1 MEKIVIAID
10 TMGTDNGSAYF
21 VQGIAEAMDLYDD
34 LSFIVTGKE
43 EELKTYID
51 QYGCDKTR
59 IEVVDATEEI
69 TCHDAPVD
77 AIRRKKNSSMV
88 LALNAV
94 KEGRAAACISGG
106 NSGALLAGGQ
116 FLVGRA
122 KGVKRTPLAPLIPH
136 RYGSSLLIDCG
147 ANVDAKPENLV
158 QFAKMGSIYMKNIE
172 GIENPRVGIINIGAE
187 DEKGN
192 ELVKSTIPLLRECK
206 DINFIGSVESR
217 DIPNGPADVLVCEA
231 FVGNVLL
238 KFFEGLGKMFMA
250 EIKDTLKSSVKTKI
264 GGALIYKPIK
274 KTFERYMAYKDA
286 VEHFGLTEGLST
298 CAMPSGQQNYP
309 ASLYE
314 TIRRFKTMPDA
325 FVCANDFVAMD
336 LVKALNELGYSVPDD
351 IWVCGFD
358 DSQEASYFAPHLT
371 SIHIHGQIMG
381 YTAANLLM
389 TRIEEPSL
397 NYRTVYTETN
407 LILRESTGD

>member
-34 LSFIVTGKE
+34 LSFIVPGKE

-274 KTFERYMAYKDA
+274 KTFKRYMADDKGGA
-286 VEHFGLTEGLST
+286 PLLGLKGL
-298 CAMPSGQQNYP
+298 
-309 ASLYE
+309 
-314 TIRRFKTMPDA
+314 
-325 FVCANDFVAMD
+325 V
-336 LVKALNELGYSVPDD
+336 VK
-351 IWVCGFD
+351 
-358 DSQEASYFAPHLT
+358 
-371 SIHIHGQIMG
+371 IHGNSKDTEVRSAIEQCRNFVKKDVTNQIIR
-381 YTAANLLM
+381 TFV
-389 TRIEEPSL
+389 EEE
-397 NYRTVYTETN
+397 NKGEN
-407 LILRESTGD
+407 

>member
-231 FVGNVLL
+231 FVGNILL

-274 KTFERYMAYKDA
+274 KTFKRYMADDKGGA
-286 VEHFGLTEGLST
+286 PLLGLKGL
-298 CAMPSGQQNYP
+298 
-309 ASLYE
+309 
-314 TIRRFKTMPDA
+314 
-325 FVCANDFVAMD
+325 V
-336 LVKALNELGYSVPDD
+336 VK
-351 IWVCGFD
+351 
-358 DSQEASYFAPHLT
+358 
-371 SIHIHGQIMG
+371 IHGNSKDTEVRSAIEQCRNFVKKDVTNQIIR
-381 YTAANLLM
+381 TFV
-389 TRIEEPSL
+389 EEE
-397 NYRTVYTETN
+397 NKGEN
-407 LILRESTGD
+407 

>member
-217 DIPNGPADVLVCEA
+217 DI
-231 FVGNVLL
+231 
-238 KFFEGLGKMFMA
+238 
-250 EIKDTLKSSVKTKI
+250 KDTLKSSVKTKI

-274 KTFERYMAYKDA
+274 KTFKRYMADDKGGA
-286 VEHFGLTEGLST
+286 PLLGLKGL
-298 CAMPSGQQNYP
+298 
-309 ASLYE
+309 
-314 TIRRFKTMPDA
+314 
-325 FVCANDFVAMD
+325 V
-336 LVKALNELGYSVPDD
+336 VK
-351 IWVCGFD
+351 
-358 DSQEASYFAPHLT
+358 
-371 SIHIHGQIMG
+371 IHGNSKDTEVRSAIEQCRNFVKKDVTNQIIR
-381 YTAANLLM
+381 TFV
-389 TRIEEPSL
+389 EEE
-397 NYRTVYTETN
+397 NKGEN
-407 LILRESTGD
+407 

>member
-147 ANVDAKPENLV
+147 ANVDATPEKLV

-274 KTFERYMAYKDA
+274 KTFKRYMADDKGGA
-286 VEHFGLTEGLST
+286 PLLGLKGL
-298 CAMPSGQQNYP
+298 
-309 ASLYE
+309 
-314 TIRRFKTMPDA
+314 
-325 FVCANDFVAMD
+325 V
-336 LVKALNELGYSVPDD
+336 VK
-351 IWVCGFD
+351 
-358 DSQEASYFAPHLT
+358 
-371 SIHIHGQIMG
+371 IHGNSKDTEVRSAIEQCRNFVKKDVTNQIIR
-381 YTAANLLM
+381 TFV
-389 TRIEEPSL
+389 EEE
-397 NYRTVYTETN
+397 NKGEN
-407 LILRESTGD
+407 

>member
-136 RYGSSLLIDCG
+136 RYGSSLLLDCG

-274 KTFERYMAYKDA
+274 KTFKRYMADDKGGA
-286 VEHFGLTEGLST
+286 PLLGLKGL
-298 CAMPSGQQNYP
+298 
-309 ASLYE
+309 
-314 TIRRFKTMPDA
+314 
-325 FVCANDFVAMD
+325 V
-336 LVKALNELGYSVPDD
+336 VK
-351 IWVCGFD
+351 
-358 DSQEASYFAPHLT
+358 
-371 SIHIHGQIMG
+371 IHGNSKDTEVRSAIEQCRNFVKKDVTNQIIR
-381 YTAANLLM
+381 TFV
-389 TRIEEPSL
+389 EEE
-397 NYRTVYTETN
+397 NKGEN
-407 LILRESTGD
+407 

>member
-158 QFAKMGSIYMKNIE
+158 QLAKMGSIYMKNIE

-274 KTFERYMAYKDA
+274 KTFKRYMADDKGGA
-286 VEHFGLTEGLST
+286 PLLGLKGL
-298 CAMPSGQQNYP
+298 
-309 ASLYE
+309 
-314 TIRRFKTMPDA
+314 
-325 FVCANDFVAMD
+325 V
-336 LVKALNELGYSVPDD
+336 VK
-351 IWVCGFD
+351 
-358 DSQEASYFAPHLT
+358 
-371 SIHIHGQIMG
+371 IHGNSKDTEVRSAIEQCRNFVKKDVTNQIIR
-381 YTAANLLM
+381 TFV
-389 TRIEEPSL
+389 EEE
-397 NYRTVYTETN
+397 NKGEN
-407 LILRESTGD
+407 

>member
-106 NSGALLAGGQ
+106 NSGALLAG
-116 FLVGRA
+116 
-122 KGVKRTPLAPLIPH
+122 
-136 RYGSSLLIDCG
+136 YGSSLLIDCG

-274 KTFERYMAYKDA
+274 KTFKRYMADDKGGA
-286 VEHFGLTEGLST
+286 PLLGLKGL
-298 CAMPSGQQNYP
+298 
-309 ASLYE
+309 
-314 TIRRFKTMPDA
+314 
-325 FVCANDFVAMD
+325 V
-336 LVKALNELGYSVPDD
+336 VK
-351 IWVCGFD
+351 
-358 DSQEASYFAPHLT
+358 
-371 SIHIHGQIMG
+371 IHGNSKDTEVRSAIEQCRNFVKKDVTNQIIR
-381 YTAANLLM
+381 TFV
-389 TRIEEPSL
+389 EEE
-397 NYRTVYTETN
+397 NKGEN
-407 LILRESTGD
+407 

>member
-274 KTFERYMAYKDA
+274 KTFKRYMADDKGGA
-286 VEHFGLTEGLST
+286 PLLGLKGL
-298 CAMPSGQQNYP
+298 
-309 ASLYE
+309 
-314 TIRRFKTMPDA
+314 
-325 FVCANDFVAMD
+325 V
-336 LVKALNELGYSVPDD
+336 VK
-351 IWVCGFD
+351 
-358 DSQEASYFAPHLT
+358 
-371 SIHIHGQIMG
+371 IHGNSKDTEVRSAIEQCRNFMKKDVTNQIIR
-381 YTAANLLM
+381 TFV
-389 TRIEEPSL
+389 EEE
-397 NYRTVYTETN
+397 NKGEN
-407 LILRESTGD
+407 

>member
-238 KFFEGLGKMFMA
+238 KFFEVLGKMFMA

-274 KTFERYMAYKDA
+274 KTFKRYMADDKGGA
-286 VEHFGLTEGLST
+286 PLLGLKGL
-298 CAMPSGQQNYP
+298 
-309 ASLYE
+309 
-314 TIRRFKTMPDA
+314 
-325 FVCANDFVAMD
+325 V
-336 LVKALNELGYSVPDD
+336 VK
-351 IWVCGFD
+351 
-358 DSQEASYFAPHLT
+358 
-371 SIHIHGQIMG
+371 IHGNSKDTEVRSAIEQCRNFVKKDVTNQIIR
-381 YTAANLLM
+381 TFV
-389 TRIEEPSL
+389 EEE
-397 NYRTVYTETN
+397 NKGEN
-407 LILRESTGD
+407 

>member
-274 KTFERYMAYKDA
+274 KTFKRYMADDKGGA
-286 VEHFGLTEGLST
+286 PLLGLKGL
-298 CAMPSGQQNYP
+298 
-309 ASLYE
+309 
-314 TIRRFKTMPDA
+314 
-325 FVCANDFVAMD
+325 V
-336 LVKALNELGYSVPDD
+336 VK
-351 IWVCGFD
+351 
-358 DSQEASYFAPHLT
+358 
-371 SIHIHGQIMG
+371 IHGNSKDTEVRSAIEQCRNFVKKDVTNQIIR
-381 YTAANLLM
+381 TFV
-389 TRIEEPSL
+389 EE
-397 NYRTVYTETN
+397 EH
-407 LILRESTGD
+407 TGEN

>member
-116 FLVGRA
+116 FVGGRA

-147 ANVDAKPENLV
+147 ANVDAQPENLV
-158 QFAKMGSIYMKNIE
+158 QVAKMGSIYMKNIE

-264 GGALIYKPIK
+264 AGALIYKPIK
-274 KTFERYMAYKDA
+274 KTFKRYMADDKGGA
-286 VEHFGLTEGLST
+286 PLLGLKGL
-298 CAMPSGQQNYP
+298 
-309 ASLYE
+309 
-314 TIRRFKTMPDA
+314 
-325 FVCANDFVAMD
+325 V
-336 LVKALNELGYSVPDD
+336 VK
-351 IWVCGFD
+351 
-358 DSQEASYFAPHLT
+358 
-371 SIHIHGQIMG
+371 IHGNSKDTEVRSAIEQCRNFVKKDVTNQIIR
-381 YTAANLLM
+381 TFV
-389 TRIEEPSL
+389 EEE
-397 NYRTVYTETN
+397 NKGEN
-407 LILRESTGD
+407 

>member
-21 VQGIAEAMDLYDD
+21 VQGIAEAMDMYDD

-274 KTFERYMAYKDA
+274 KTFKRYMADDKGGA
-286 VEHFGLTEGLST
+286 PLLGLKGL
-298 CAMPSGQQNYP
+298 
-309 ASLYE
+309 
-314 TIRRFKTMPDA
+314 
-325 FVCANDFVAMD
+325 V
-336 LVKALNELGYSVPDD
+336 VK
-351 IWVCGFD
+351 
-358 DSQEASYFAPHLT
+358 
-371 SIHIHGQIMG
+371 IHGNSKDTEVRSAIEQCRNFVKKDVTNQIIR
-381 YTAANLLM
+381 TFV
-389 TRIEEPSL
+389 EEE
-397 NYRTVYTETN
+397 NKGEN
-407 LILRESTGD
+407 

>member
-94 KEGRAAACISGG
+94 KEERAAACISGG

-274 KTFERYMAYKDA
+274 KTFKRYMSDDKGGAPLL
-286 VEHFGLTEGLST
+286 GLKGL
-298 CAMPSGQQNYP
+298 
-309 ASLYE
+309 
-314 TIRRFKTMPDA
+314 
-325 FVCANDFVAMD
+325 V
-336 LVKALNELGYSVPDD
+336 VK
-351 IWVCGFD
+351 
-358 DSQEASYFAPHLT
+358 
-371 SIHIHGQIMG
+371 IHGNSKDTEVRSAIEQCRNFVKKDVTNQIIR
-381 YTAANLLM
+381 TFV
-389 TRIEEPSL
+389 EEE
-397 NYRTVYTETN
+397 NKGEN
-407 LILRESTGD
+407 

>member
-217 DIPNGPADVLVCEA
+217 DIPNGSADVLVCEA

-274 KTFERYMAYKDA
+274 KTFKRYMADDKGGA
-286 VEHFGLTEGLST
+286 PLLGLKGL
-298 CAMPSGQQNYP
+298 
-309 ASLYE
+309 
-314 TIRRFKTMPDA
+314 
-325 FVCANDFVAMD
+325 V
-336 LVKALNELGYSVPDD
+336 VK
-351 IWVCGFD
+351 
-358 DSQEASYFAPHLT
+358 
-371 SIHIHGQIMG
+371 IHGNSKDTEVRSAIEQCRNFVKKDVTNQIIR
-381 YTAANLLM
+381 TFV
-389 TRIEEPSL
+389 EEE
-397 NYRTVYTETN
+397 NKGEN
-407 LILRESTGD
+407 

>member
-43 EELKTYID
+43 E
-51 QYGCDKTR
+51 YGCDKTR

-274 KTFERYMAYKDA
+274 KTFKRYMADDKGGA
-286 VEHFGLTEGLST
+286 PLLGLKGL
-298 CAMPSGQQNYP
+298 
-309 ASLYE
+309 
-314 TIRRFKTMPDA
+314 
-325 FVCANDFVAMD
+325 V
-336 LVKALNELGYSVPDD
+336 VK
-351 IWVCGFD
+351 
-358 DSQEASYFAPHLT
+358 
-371 SIHIHGQIMG
+371 IHGNSKDTEVRSAIEQCRNFVKKDVTNQIIR
-381 YTAANLLM
+381 TFV
-389 TRIEEPSL
+389 EEE
-397 NYRTVYTETN
+397 NKGEN
-407 LILRESTGD
+407 

>member
-1 MEKIVIAID
+1 MEVHIL
-10 TMGTDNGSAYF
+10 

-274 KTFERYMAYKDA
+274 KTFKRYMADDKGGA
-286 VEHFGLTEGLST
+286 PLLGLKGL
-298 CAMPSGQQNYP
+298 
-309 ASLYE
+309 
-314 TIRRFKTMPDA
+314 
-325 FVCANDFVAMD
+325 V
-336 LVKALNELGYSVPDD
+336 VK
-351 IWVCGFD
+351 
-358 DSQEASYFAPHLT
+358 
-371 SIHIHGQIMG
+371 IHGNSKDTEVRSAIEQCRNFVKKDVTNQIIR
-381 YTAANLLM
+381 TFV
-389 TRIEEPSL
+389 EEE
-397 NYRTVYTETN
+397 NKGEN
-407 LILRESTGD
+407 

>member
-274 KTFERYMAYKDA
+274 KTFKRYMADDKGGA
-286 VEHFGLTEGLST
+286 PLIGLKGL
-298 CAMPSGQQNYP
+298 
-309 ASLYE
+309 
-314 TIRRFKTMPDA
+314 
-325 FVCANDFVAMD
+325 V
-336 LVKALNELGYSVPDD
+336 VK
-351 IWVCGFD
+351 
-358 DSQEASYFAPHLT
+358 
-371 SIHIHGQIMG
+371 IHGNSKDTEVRSAIEQCRNFVKKDVTNQIIR
-381 YTAANLLM
+381 TFV
-389 TRIEEPSL
+389 EEE
-397 NYRTVYTETN
+397 NKGEN
-407 LILRESTGD
+407 

>member
-136 RYGSSLLIDCG
+136 RYSSSLLIDCG

-274 KTFERYMAYKDA
+274 KTFKRYMADDKGGA
-286 VEHFGLTEGLST
+286 PLLGLKGL
-298 CAMPSGQQNYP
+298 
-309 ASLYE
+309 
-314 TIRRFKTMPDA
+314 
-325 FVCANDFVAMD
+325 V
-336 LVKALNELGYSVPDD
+336 VK
-351 IWVCGFD
+351 
-358 DSQEASYFAPHLT
+358 
-371 SIHIHGQIMG
+371 IHGNSKDTEVRSAIEQCRNFVKKDVTNQIIR
-381 YTAANLLM
+381 TFV
-389 TRIEEPSL
+389 EEE
-397 NYRTVYTETN
+397 NKGEN
-407 LILRESTGD
+407 

>member
-274 KTFERYMAYKDA
+274 KTFKRYMADDKGGA
-286 VEHFGLTEGLST
+286 PLLGLKGL
-298 CAMPSGQQNYP
+298 
-309 ASLYE
+309 
-314 TIRRFKTMPDA
+314 
-325 FVCANDFVAMD
+325 V
-336 LVKALNELGYSVPDD
+336 VK
-351 IWVCGFD
+351 
-358 DSQEASYFAPHLT
+358 
-371 SIHIHGQIMG
+371 IHGNSKDTEVRSAIEQCHNFVKKDVTNQIIR
-381 YTAANLLM
+381 TFV
-389 TRIEEPSL
+389 EEE
-397 NYRTVYTETN
+397 NKGEN
-407 LILRESTGD
+407 

>member
-274 KTFERYMAYKDA
+274 KTFKRYMADDKGGA
-286 VEHFGLTEGLST
+286 PLLGLKGL
-298 CAMPSGQQNYP
+298 
-309 ASLYE
+309 
-314 TIRRFKTMPDA
+314 
-325 FVCANDFVAMD
+325 V
-336 LVKALNELGYSVPDD
+336 VK
-351 IWVCGFD
+351 
-358 DSQEASYFAPHLT
+358 
-371 SIHIHGQIMG
+371 IHGNSKDTEARSAIEQCRNFVKKDVTNQIIR
-381 YTAANLLM
+381 TFV
-389 TRIEEPSL
+389 EEE
-397 NYRTVYTETN
+397 NKGEN
-407 LILRESTGD
+407 

>member
-264 GGALIYKPIK
+264 GGALFYKPIK
-274 KTFERYMAYKDA
+274 KTFKRYMADDKGGA
-286 VEHFGLTEGLST
+286 PLLGLKGL
-298 CAMPSGQQNYP
+298 
-309 ASLYE
+309 
-314 TIRRFKTMPDA
+314 
-325 FVCANDFVAMD
+325 V
-336 LVKALNELGYSVPDD
+336 VK
-351 IWVCGFD
+351 
-358 DSQEASYFAPHLT
+358 
-371 SIHIHGQIMG
+371 IHGNSKDTEVRSAIEQCRNFVKKDVTNQIIR
-381 YTAANLLM
+381 TFV
-389 TRIEEPSL
+389 EEE
-397 NYRTVYTETN
+397 NKGEN
-407 LILRESTGD
+407 

>member
-34 LSFIVTGKE
+34 LFFIVTGKE

-274 KTFERYMAYKDA
+274 KTFKRYMADDKGGA
-286 VEHFGLTEGLST
+286 PLLGLKGL
-298 CAMPSGQQNYP
+298 
-309 ASLYE
+309 
-314 TIRRFKTMPDA
+314 
-325 FVCANDFVAMD
+325 V
-336 LVKALNELGYSVPDD
+336 VK
-351 IWVCGFD
+351 
-358 DSQEASYFAPHLT
+358 
-371 SIHIHGQIMG
+371 IHGNSKDTEVRSAIEQCRNFLKKDVTNQIIR
-381 YTAANLLM
+381 TFV
-389 TRIEEPSL
+389 EEE
-397 NYRTVYTETN
+397 NKGEN
-407 LILRESTGD
+407 

>member
-94 KEGRAAACISGG
+94 KEGRAAACFSGG

-274 KTFERYMAYKDA
+274 KTFKRYMADDKGGA
-286 VEHFGLTEGLST
+286 PLLGLKGL
-298 CAMPSGQQNYP
+298 
-309 ASLYE
+309 
-314 TIRRFKTMPDA
+314 
-325 FVCANDFVAMD
+325 V
-336 LVKALNELGYSVPDD
+336 VK
-351 IWVCGFD
+351 
-358 DSQEASYFAPHLT
+358 
-371 SIHIHGQIMG
+371 IHGNSKDTEVRSAIEQCRNFVKKDVTNQIIR
-381 YTAANLLM
+381 TFV
-389 TRIEEPSL
+389 EEE
-397 NYRTVYTETN
+397 NKGEN
-407 LILRESTGD
+407 

>member
-59 IEVVDATEEI
+59 IEVVDATEGI
-69 TCHDAPVD
+69 PCHDAPVD

-274 KTFERYMAYKDA
+274 KTFKRYMADDKGGA
-286 VEHFGLTEGLST
+286 PLLGLKGL
-298 CAMPSGQQNYP
+298 
-309 ASLYE
+309 
-314 TIRRFKTMPDA
+314 
-325 FVCANDFVAMD
+325 V
-336 LVKALNELGYSVPDD
+336 VK
-351 IWVCGFD
+351 
-358 DSQEASYFAPHLT
+358 
-371 SIHIHGQIMG
+371 IHGNSKDTEVRSAIEQCRNFVKKDVTNQIIR
-381 YTAANLLM
+381 TFV
-389 TRIEEPSL
+389 EEE
-397 NYRTVYTETN
+397 NKGEN
-407 LILRESTGD
+407 

>member
-1 MEKIVIAID
+1 MV
-10 TMGTDNGSAYF
+10 TDNGSAYF

-274 KTFERYMAYKDA
+274 KTFKRYMADDKGGA
-286 VEHFGLTEGLST
+286 PLLGLKGL
-298 CAMPSGQQNYP
+298 
-309 ASLYE
+309 
-314 TIRRFKTMPDA
+314 
-325 FVCANDFVAMD
+325 V
-336 LVKALNELGYSVPDD
+336 VK
-351 IWVCGFD
+351 
-358 DSQEASYFAPHLT
+358 
-371 SIHIHGQIMG
+371 IHGNSKDTEVRSAIEQCRNFVKKDVTNQIIR
-381 YTAANLLM
+381 TFV
-389 TRIEEPSL
+389 EEE
-397 NYRTVYTETN
+397 NKGEN
-407 LILRESTGD
+407 

>member
-122 KGVKRTPLAPLIPH
+122 KGGKRTPLAPLIPH

-274 KTFERYMAYKDA
+274 KTFKRYMADDKGGA
-286 VEHFGLTEGLST
+286 PLLGLKGL
-298 CAMPSGQQNYP
+298 
-309 ASLYE
+309 
-314 TIRRFKTMPDA
+314 
-325 FVCANDFVAMD
+325 V
-336 LVKALNELGYSVPDD
+336 VK
-351 IWVCGFD
+351 
-358 DSQEASYFAPHLT
+358 
-371 SIHIHGQIMG
+371 IHGNSKDTEVRSAIEQCRNFVKKDVTHQIIR
-381 YTAANLLM
+381 TFV
-389 TRIEEPSL
+389 EEE
-397 NYRTVYTETN
+397 NKGEN
-407 LILRESTGD
+407 

>member
-10 TMGTDNGSAYF
+10 TMGTDTGSAYF

-274 KTFERYMAYKDA
+274 KTFKRYMADDKGGA
-286 VEHFGLTEGLST
+286 PLLGLKGL
-298 CAMPSGQQNYP
+298 
-309 ASLYE
+309 
-314 TIRRFKTMPDA
+314 
-325 FVCANDFVAMD
+325 V
-336 LVKALNELGYSVPDD
+336 VK
-351 IWVCGFD
+351 
-358 DSQEASYFAPHLT
+358 
-371 SIHIHGQIMG
+371 IHGNSKDTEVRSAIEQCRNFVKKDVTNQIIR
-381 YTAANLLM
+381 TFV
-389 TRIEEPSL
+389 EEE
-397 NYRTVYTETN
+397 NKGEN
-407 LILRESTGD
+407 

>member
-231 FVGNVLL
+231 CVGNVLL

-274 KTFERYMAYKDA
+274 KTFKRYMADDKGGA
-286 VEHFGLTEGLST
+286 PLLGLKGL
-298 CAMPSGQQNYP
+298 
-309 ASLYE
+309 
-314 TIRRFKTMPDA
+314 
-325 FVCANDFVAMD
+325 V
-336 LVKALNELGYSVPDD
+336 VK
-351 IWVCGFD
+351 
-358 DSQEASYFAPHLT
+358 
-371 SIHIHGQIMG
+371 IHGNSKDTEVRSAIEQCRNFVKKDVTNQIIR
-381 YTAANLLM
+381 TFV
-389 TRIEEPSL
+389 EEE
-397 NYRTVYTETN
+397 NKGEN
-407 LILRESTGD
+407 

>member
-1 MEKIVIAID
+1 MENIVIAID

-21 VQGIAEAMDLYDD
+21 IQGIAEAMDQYDD

-43 EELKTYID
+43 DELKTYID

-59 IEVVDATEEI
+59 IEIINATEEI

-94 KEGRAAACISGG
+94 KEGKAAACISGG

-274 KTFERYMAYKDA
+274 KTFKRYMADDKGGA
-286 VEHFGLTEGLST
+286 PLLGLKGL
-298 CAMPSGQQNYP
+298 
-309 ASLYE
+309 
-314 TIRRFKTMPDA
+314 
-325 FVCANDFVAMD
+325 V
-336 LVKALNELGYSVPDD
+336 VK
-351 IWVCGFD
+351 
-358 DSQEASYFAPHLT
+358 
-371 SIHIHGQIMG
+371 IHGNSKDTEVRSAIEQCRNFVKKDVTNQIIR
-381 YTAANLLM
+381 TFV
-389 TRIEEPSL
+389 EEE
-397 NYRTVYTETN
+397 NKGEN
-407 LILRESTGD
+407 

>member
-88 LALNAV
+88 LAINAV
-94 KEGRAAACISGG
+94 KEERAAACISGG

-274 KTFERYMAYKDA
+274 KTFKRYMADDKGGA
-286 VEHFGLTEGLST
+286 PLLGLKGL
-298 CAMPSGQQNYP
+298 
-309 ASLYE
+309 
-314 TIRRFKTMPDA
+314 
-325 FVCANDFVAMD
+325 V
-336 LVKALNELGYSVPDD
+336 VK
-351 IWVCGFD
+351 
-358 DSQEASYFAPHLT
+358 
-371 SIHIHGQIMG
+371 IHGNSKDTEVRSAIEQCRNFVKKDVTNQIIR
-381 YTAANLLM
+381 TFV
-389 TRIEEPSL
+389 EEE
-397 NYRTVYTETN
+397 NKGEN
-407 LILRESTGD
+407 

>member
-59 IEVVDATEEI
+59 IEVVDATDEI

-274 KTFERYMAYKDA
+274 KTFKRYMADDKGGA
-286 VEHFGLTEGLST
+286 PLLGLKGL
-298 CAMPSGQQNYP
+298 
-309 ASLYE
+309 
-314 TIRRFKTMPDA
+314 
-325 FVCANDFVAMD
+325 V
-336 LVKALNELGYSVPDD
+336 VK
-351 IWVCGFD
+351 
-358 DSQEASYFAPHLT
+358 
-371 SIHIHGQIMG
+371 IHGNSKDTEVRSAIEQCRNFVKKDVTNQIIR
-381 YTAANLLM
+381 TFV
-389 TRIEEPSL
+389 EEE
-397 NYRTVYTETN
+397 NKGEN
-407 LILRESTGD
+407 

>member
-59 IEVVDATEEI
+59 IEVADATEEI

-274 KTFERYMAYKDA
+274 KTFKRYMADDKGGA
-286 VEHFGLTEGLST
+286 PLLGLKGL
-298 CAMPSGQQNYP
+298 
-309 ASLYE
+309 
-314 TIRRFKTMPDA
+314 
-325 FVCANDFVAMD
+325 V
-336 LVKALNELGYSVPDD
+336 VK
-351 IWVCGFD
+351 
-358 DSQEASYFAPHLT
+358 
-371 SIHIHGQIMG
+371 IHGNSKDTEVRSAIEQCRNFVKKDVTNQIIR
-381 YTAANLLM
+381 TFV
-389 TRIEEPSL
+389 EEE
-397 NYRTVYTETN
+397 NKGEN
-407 LILRESTGD
+407 